1 MITILVIEDN
11 DDIRENTTELL
22 ELEGYKVI
30 TAIDGNAGIT
40 LAKAQLPDIILCDIM
55 MPEANGYQ
63 VCETLKDTPSTASIP
78 FIFISASVEKKAI
91 DEGLSLGAVE
101 YIQKPFD
108 PKELFDAL
116 KRCLTIG

>member
-1 MITILVIEDN
+1 MKTILVIEDN

-30 TAIDGNAGIT
+30 TAIDGNAGIS

-63 VCETLKDTPSTASIP
+63 VCVTLKDTPSTASIP